1 VRIQYR
7 YLRNIV
13 YNIFPWP
20 EDSEKEKNRIESTAQ
35 EIIAARN
42 SYSKNSLTD
51 LYDELTIPL
60 ELQKAQ
66 QENNRFVMV
75 MYGME
80 VRVTKE
86 SDAVEKLLEMYNDIT

>member
-1 VRIQYR
+1 M
-7 YLRNIV
+7 
-13 YNIFPWP
+13 YNNFPWP
-20 EDSEKEKNRIESTAQ
+20 EASEKEKNRIESTAQ
-35 EIIAARN
+35 KIIDARN

-60 ELQKAQ
+60 ELQKAH